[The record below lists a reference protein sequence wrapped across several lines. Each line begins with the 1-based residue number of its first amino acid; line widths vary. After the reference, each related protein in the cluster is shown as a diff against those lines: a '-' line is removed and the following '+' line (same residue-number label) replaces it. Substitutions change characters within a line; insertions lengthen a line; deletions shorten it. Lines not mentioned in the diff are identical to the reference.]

1 MSMDRIQQLQ
11 RFLDEDPTDSFT
23 RYALGLEYASRG
35 DFTQAAAIFEQ
46 LIKDD
51 PAYIPSYQQLG
62 YTYQKMNRQEEARKI
77 FRRGVAAA
85 RAHNDV
91 HAMSEMQ
98 QALDEMEE

>member
-1 MSMDRIQQLQ
+1 MSTDRIQQLQ

-35 DFTQAAAIFEQ
+35 DFAHAAAIFEQ
-46 LIKDD
+46 LTKDD

-62 YTYQKMNRQEEARKI
+62 YLYQNMKRWEAAREI
-77 FRRGVAAA
+77 FRRGITAA
-85 RAHNDV
+85 RAHNDL